1 MSGHEII
8 ETKSSSTSPAVG
20 RALDILLHLASRSG
34 PAQAG
39 ALARDL
45 GIPRSS
51 VYHILSVLVDRGFVT
66 YVPKEQAYGLG
77 VASFEIGSAYLR
89 HEPLERLARP
99 ILRSLAH
106 RLGQTVHLGILYG
119 AESVYLLKER
129 PPAGQGGDVDVALV
143 TDIGVRLPAHLTANG
158 RSILAHCGEAQ
169 LRALFPRPGNLVTRT
184 GKGPR
189 SLSELR
195 SLLARDRER
204 GWSEEIELVSE
215 GLRSV
220 GVAAFD
226 HNERP
231 VAALSSTWSRH
242 YSRHDADHVRH
253 VLQQGA
259 ARLTAAVSGRAPSGP
274 AAGSGA
280 QDPSPGHRRCP
291 DAA

>member
-1 MSGHEII
+1 MY
-8 ETKSSSTSPAVG
+8 
-20 RALDILLHLASRSG
+20 LAGRSG
-34 PAQAG
+34 LAQVA

-51 VYHILSVLVDRGFVT
+51 VYHILRVLEDRGFVT
-66 YVPKEQAYGLG
+66 YVATEQAYGLG

-99 ILRSLAH
+99 ILRGLSQ

-119 AESVYLLKER
+119 AETVYLLKER
-129 PPAGQGGDVDVALV
+129 PARGRSGEDEATLV

-158 RSILAHCGEAQ
+158 RAILAHSTDAQ
-169 LRALFPRPGNLVTRT
+169 IGALFPRPGNLITRT

-189 SLSELR
+189 TLTELA

-204 GWSEEIELVSE
+204 GWSEEVELVSE
-215 GLRSV
+215 GFRSI

-231 VAALSSTWSRH
+231 VAALSSTWRQH
-242 YSRHDADHVRH
+242 YRRHDACHVRE

-259 ARLTAAVSGRAPSGP
+259 TRLTAAVSGRPP
-274 AAGSGA
+274 L
-280 QDPSPGHRRCP
+280 QQLTQ
-291 DAA
+291 

>member
-1 MSGHEII
+1 MCER
-8 ETKSSSTSPAVG
+8 ETISSSTSPAVG
-20 RALDILLHLASRSG
+20 RALDILLYLAGRPG
-34 PAQAG
+34 PVRAG

-45 GIPRSS
+45 DIPQSS
-51 VYHILSVLVDRGFVT
+51 AYHILSVLVERGFVT

-99 ILRSLAH
+99 ILRNLSN

-119 AESVYLLKER
+119 AETVYLLKER
-129 PPAGQGGDVDVALV
+129 PTTGQSGDVDTPLV

-158 RSILAHCGEAQ
+158 LALLAHSAEAQ
-169 LRALFPRPGNLVTRT
+169 LRALFPRSGSLITRT

-189 SLSELR
+189 SLPELLG
-195 SLLARDRER
+195 LLAGDRER
-204 GWSEEIELVSE
+204 GWSEEVELVSD

-226 HNERP
+226 HNARP
-231 VAALSSTWSRH
+231 VAALSSTWHRH
-242 YSRHDADHVRH
+242 YCRHDADHVRD

-259 ARLTAAVSGRAPSGP
+259 ARLTAAVSGRAP
-274 AAGSGA
+274 A
-280 QDPSPGHRRCP
+280 
-291 DAA
+291 